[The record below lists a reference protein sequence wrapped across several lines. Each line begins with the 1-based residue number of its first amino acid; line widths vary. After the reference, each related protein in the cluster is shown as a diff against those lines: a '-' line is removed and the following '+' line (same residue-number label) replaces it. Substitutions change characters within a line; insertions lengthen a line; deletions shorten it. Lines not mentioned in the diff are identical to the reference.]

1 MVLLLVGLCCTE
13 TNSSKGSTTHTYSS
27 AGNPVTCTP
36 MKMLY
41 ERYAFPHHSEL
52 VEKKVK
58 RSDLFSVSS
67 MSLSNALKF
76 LYFTESW
83 VFKTEGVNV

>member
-1 MVLLLVGLCCTE
+1 MGLCFTE
-13 TNSSKGSTTHTYSS
+13 TNSSKGSTMHTYSS
-27 AGNPVTCTP
+27 AGTP